1 MSRAIEWQQR
11 AVKDLGRLSP
21 EMRRRVLAAVNRLG
35 EEAGDVRRLE
45 GFKPPLYR
53 LRIGDWRILFTYEES
68 GATKIQRVLPRDKA
82 YRG

>member
-1 MSRAIEWQQR
+1 MSRAIEWRQR
-11 AVKDLGRLSP
+11 AVKDLDRLSP
-21 EMRRRVLAAVNRLG
+21 EIRKRVLAAVNRLG
-35 EEAGDVRRLE
+35 EEGGDVRRLE

-68 GATKIQRVLPRDKA
+68 GVAKIQRILPRDKA

>member
-1 MSRAIEWQQR
+1 MSRTIEWRQR
-11 AVKDLGRLSP
+11 ALKDLYRLSP

-68 GATKIQRVLPRDKA
+68 GVTKIQRVLPRDKA

>member
-1 MSRAIEWQQR
+1 MKHAIEWRPR
-11 AVKDLGRLSP
+11 AVKDLDRLSP
-21 EMRRRVLAAVNRLG
+21 EMRRRVLAAVNRMS

-45 GFKPPLYR
+45 GFKPPLFR
-53 LRIGDWRILFTYEES
+53 LRVGDWRILFTYEES